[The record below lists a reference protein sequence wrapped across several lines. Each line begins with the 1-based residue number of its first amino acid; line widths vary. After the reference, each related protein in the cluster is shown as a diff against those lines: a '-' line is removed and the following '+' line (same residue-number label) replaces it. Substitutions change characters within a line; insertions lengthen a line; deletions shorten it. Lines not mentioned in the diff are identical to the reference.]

1 MDYYGVR
8 TIDLAHSVTR
18 FFNLHYTLPDEE
30 VKAVSTVNHL
40 QALWERKR
48 GGWLRIKHDVLSYT
62 ARSGFLSFVVTPS
75 EFTIK
80 LYKIP
85 YFPQP
90 KGAIPIVHITYYAP
104 TYAQGRTTSTRSVSV
119 YIDKSIDLLSQNLS
133 IVEHL
138 STIDNPLGF
147 NGFLENLL
155 EETSDAIIR
164 TDWVTRS
171 AARELLYAMRAYRQ
185 YRG

>member
-1 MDYYGVR
+1 
-8 TIDLAHSVTR
+8 
-18 FFNLHYTLPDEE
+18 
-30 VKAVSTVNHL
+30 
-40 QALWERKR
+40 
-48 GGWLRIKHDVLSYT
+48 VLSYT
-62 ARSGFLSFVVTPS
+62 ARSGFLSFVVTPG

-104 TYAQGRTTSTRSVSV
+104 TYAQGSTTSTRSVSV

-171 AARELLYAMRAYRQ
+171 AARELLYAIRAYRQ